1 MLLLQARA
9 RTRSQPLSHTLHSS
23 NINDSAEAKQNQK
36 LDLSAH
42 NRYWNMRHT
51 NLHINIV
58 KQPAKTTHW
67 LFDFSFPSNGC
78 SNRFRYLILMYNDEQ
93 AVCNDA
99 KQNLHFTAHTSLF
112 QSISTVRASWA
123 SCFRYLLRFWFEFL
137 FVFTSILYFV
147 RFKCILTLCYN
158 IRIYSYAL
166 EKNVNCA
173 KYIF

>member
-1 MLLLQARA
+1 
-9 RTRSQPLSHTLHSS
+9 
-23 NINDSAEAKQNQK
+23 
-36 LDLSAH
+36 
-42 NRYWNMRHT
+42 MRHT

-173 KYIF
+173 KYIFKLISWDEKKIRNDNVWLSLFLLLFFSSSDECKSP